1 MEKGRDFLVPFYI
14 VFELFLYFMLDSIY
28 INMIE

>member
-1 MEKGRDFLVPFYI
+1 MEKGRDFLVSFYI
-14 VFELFLYFMLDSIY
+14 VFELFLYFMLDIIY